1 VTNKRFIWSCYGWK
15 ISVHVPYLLF
25 VSVVLLLCLVLSNWQ
40 WQRAQA
46 ADLRYSNYLKQ
57 ASLPASK
64 LSASPKDYQKASI
77 SGEIKNHFFLD
88 NQIYQ
93 GSAGWHVLAEVQT
106 DTALLLVNLGW
117 QPKQATLTLQ
127 QKLPLYIDVQGLLK
141 KPEPGFMLQAAE
153 QDPNWPQ
160 LLQQIQIPLLNKYY
174 SYQLSPFVLYAET
187 QVANLIPVAITMES
201 KFPMH
206 LGYAIQ
212 WLLIAGASFIG
223 FITICRLEQK
233 ENETHQESRLT

>member
-1 VTNKRFIWSCYGWK
+1 VTNKRFIWSFYGWK
-15 ISVHVPYLLF
+15 ISIHVPYFLF
-25 VSVVLLLCLVLSNWQ
+25 VSVVLVLCLILSNWQ

-46 ADLRYSNYLKQ
+46 ADLRYKNYLQQ
-57 ASLPASK
+57 ALLPASE
-64 LSASPKDYQKASI
+64 LSASPKEYQKTSI
-77 SGEIKNHFFLD
+77 TGEITNHFFLD

-106 DTALLLVNLGW
+106 NTTRLLVNLGW
-117 QPKQATLTLQ
+117 QPIQAQLSLQ
-127 QKLPLYIDVQGLLK
+127 QELPLYIEVQGLIK
-141 KPEPGFMLQAAE
+141 KPQPGFMLQAPE

-174 SYQLSPFVLYAET
+174 SYELSPFVLYAET
-187 QVANLIPVAITMES
+187 PVANLIPAAMTMKS

-223 FITICRLEQK
+223 FIIICRLEQK